1 MYHNLIND
9 CVIFF
14 KDYPNF
20 QSLSSVKLLKTYEK
34 VSSECKLLLNNIKQ
48 DNANI
53 MKRTDR

>member
-1 MYHNLIND
+1 MKFNNCI
-9 CVIFF
+9 VFS

-48 DNANI
+48 DNDNI
-53 MKRTDR
+53 TKHTDR

>member
-1 MYHNLIND
+1 MYLPLFNKCI
-9 CVIFF
+9 IFF

-48 DNANI
+48 DNDNI
-53 MKRTDR
+53 IKHTDR